1 VEAKGA
7 CTAVH
12 FGRSGSCWARLGHLE
27 IAMLIRLTSDL
38 LILELIKWVYGYPDV
53 SRGKEPYPL
62 LPWGPK
68 NSVKAGSIQEPSRI
82 TQGWP
87 CELHE
92 KKHLWKVV
100 FQRAISM
107 NDVSF
112 IWLSSVL
119 NGVVL
124 CKQWSKSDSCGCSQG
139 PVCFRLDL
147 WLVQIVQMVQF
158 GSLWFPVVYPGLC
171 QATSMSRGL
180 TLNLF

>member
-1 VEAKGA
+1 MVEAKGA

-27 IAMLIRLTSDL
+27 IAMLI
-38 LILELIKWVYGYPDV
+38 KWVYGYPDV
-53 SRGKEPYPL
+53 SRGSIVAMGTKEFCQSWHSRPIKNHPRVAMWTARKKNTCERSFFNVPYP
-62 LPWGPK
+62 W
-68 NSVKAGSIQEPSRI
+68 
-82 TQGWP
+82 
-87 CELHE
+87 
-92 KKHLWKVV
+92 
-100 FQRAISM
+100 M
-107 NDVSF
+107 M

-158 GSLWFPVVYPGLC
+158 GSLMWFPVVYPGLC